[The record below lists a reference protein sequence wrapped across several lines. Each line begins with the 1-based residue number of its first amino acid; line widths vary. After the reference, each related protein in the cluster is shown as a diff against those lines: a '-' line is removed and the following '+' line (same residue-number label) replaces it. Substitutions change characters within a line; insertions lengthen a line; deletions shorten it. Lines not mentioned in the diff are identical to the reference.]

1 MKLNKD
7 IFLYSAKD
15 NLVTNKKFNIYSDLK
30 MNIAWT
36 DIENEKDLS
45 KYYDSDKYDSF
56 KKKPVTPFD
65 YLYFFVQNLMLRHK
79 WSIIKK
85 LIPNNI
91 KSLDVGSGFGVFA
104 EFCLKRGAKQTI
116 VENNLKALKI
126 CKKKGL
132 KTFLSINKIPEDTR
146 FNIITFWHSLEH
158 ILDLNETLNK
168 SQSLLEENSYLVIA
182 LPNINSF
189 DSNYYKEKWAALDV
203 PRHLWHFTR
212 SGIKTLLN
220 KKGFIL
226 IKTYPLFLDVFYIAY
241 LTEKQN
247 GSFFPLLKGFLLG
260 IMSNIKA
267 FFTKEYSSIIYVFK
281 KNKF

>member
-7 IFLYSAKD
+7 IFLYSAHDK
-15 NLVTNKKFNIYSDLK
+15 LVTNKKFNIYSDLK

-36 DIENEKDLS
+36 DVGNEKDIS

-56 KKKPVTPFD
+56 KKKPVTFFD
-65 YLYFFVQNLMLRHK
+65 YLYFFVQNVMLRYK
-79 WSIIKK
+79 WKIIKK

-91 KSLDVGSGFGVFA
+91 KSLDVGSGFGFFA
-104 EFCLKRGAKQTI
+104 EFCQKRGANQTI

-132 KTFLSINKIPEDTR
+132 NTFLSIDKIPDDSG

-158 ILDLNETLNK
+158 ILNLNETLNRCH
-168 SQSLLEENSYLVIA
+168 SLLEGNSYLVIA

-189 DSNYYKEKWAALDV
+189 DSKYYKEKWAALDV

-212 SGIKTLLN
+212 GGIESLLN
-220 KKGFIL
+220 SKDFLL
-226 IKTYPLFLDVFYIAY
+226 IKTYPLLLDVFYIAY
-241 LTEKQN
+241 LTEKQK
-247 GSFFPLLKGFLLG
+247 GSFFPLIKGLFLG
-260 IMSNIKA
+260 IISNIKA
-267 FFTKEYSSIIYVFK
+267 LFSKEYSSIIYVFK
-281 KNKF
+281 KRA